1 MASHEQAELLPDT
14 GIDDT
19 LDLLANLCAEDV
31 PRHRWPE
38 QLAALVDLLVALY
51 RRRGRSEAEAMEEA
65 RHVVLAQAMY
75 LGGKP
80 MYLAKGDAL
89 EAALRH
95 AQIWHEFN
103 GRNAYALADKHRLTL
118 RQVQNIIAEQMRYRR
133 GLRQGALELQGEGQ

>member
-1 MASHEQAELLPDT
+1 MVEQNELLPDA

-19 LDLLANLCAEDV
+19 LDLLANLNREDV

-38 QLAALVDLLVALY
+38 QLAALVDLLVAAY
-51 RRRGRSEAEAMEEA
+51 KRRGRNAEEAMDEA
-65 RHVVLAQAMY
+65 QYVVLAQALY

-95 AQIWHEFN
+95 ARIWHEFN
-103 GRNAYALADKHRLTL
+103 GRNAYELADKHGLTL

-133 GLRQGALELQGEGQ
+133 GLRQGALPLRGENE